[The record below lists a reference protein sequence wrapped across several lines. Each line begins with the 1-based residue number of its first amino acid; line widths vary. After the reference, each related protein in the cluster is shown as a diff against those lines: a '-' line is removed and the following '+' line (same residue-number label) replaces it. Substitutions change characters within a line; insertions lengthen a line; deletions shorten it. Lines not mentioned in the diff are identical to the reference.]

1 MKIEISLLV
10 IESVLL
16 LFTILLLLDSIK
28 EGRSRSKLLLEVERA
43 TKAFT
48 RIEYFLAV
56 VDSMSDARREVEG
69 LITGRHPGHIDKKRT
84 DDILN
89 AIEKAARNGVSV
101 KYLLPRFHD
110 RLYMGSLYAKAG
122 AEVRYGGCPIL
133 HDLRYMTV
141 DDRMTVIGIPED
153 SEKEATKKGFQIVS
167 EGLTSILREH
177 FNHCWSSAISYEEYM
192 KEVIRQTKA
201 SPRHLALELKIEE
214 KEIEKFYDGSD
225 EPEQ

>member
-28 EGRSRSKLLLEVERA
+28 EGRSRSKLLVEVERA

-69 LITGRHPGHIDKKRT
+69 LITGRYPSHIDKKRT
-84 DDILN
+84 DDIIN
-89 AIEKAARNGVSV
+89 AIEKATRAGVSV

-110 RLYMGSLYAKAG
+110 RLYMGCLYAKAG

-141 DDRMTVIGIPED
+141 DDRLTVIGIPED

-214 KEIEKFYDGSD
+214 KEIDKFYGGSN
-225 EPEQ
+225 EP

>member
-177 FNHCWSSAISYEEYM
+177 FNHCWSSAI
-192 KEVIRQTKA
+192 
-201 SPRHLALELKIEE
+201 
-214 KEIEKFYDGSD
+214 
-225 EPEQ
+225 